1 MKAIKNI
8 SLLALSVFIIS
19 AAQSSTK
26 TASPYAYDPSGTW
39 AYEVAMSDAT
49 LTGNMVISKNEA
61 EYEVTIESNIYGT
74 LELEDVEWEANTMEA
89 NVEVEGDIIDFEF
102 EFEGDTM
109 EGAVYTPDGGL
120 DITAE
125 RISK

>member
-26 TASPYAYDPSGTW
+26 IASPNAYDPSGTW

-61 EYEVTIESNIYGT
+61 EYDVTIESNIYGT
-74 LELEDVEWEANTMEA
+74 LELEDVEWEGNTMEA